1 MFYALDITKKKE
13 ITIIKLINCF
23 IIIRNSINHT
33 YV

>member
-1 MFYALDITKKKE
+1 MFYALDITKKKRLP
-13 ITIIKLINCF
+13 IKLINCF